1 MRYVLESWKKWF
13 LFVNTINNKKHWSL
27 RAKNYNLWE
36 TNGLCNLCKVT
47 ETPTAVSHQL
57 DNVAVPLPWQQ
68 RMDKPTPDLQRLKRW
83 DRAQESVCGP
93 ALQVILMPAKAW
105 DHGSRIP
112 LWLLSP
118 PDFLRPVRSPVTL
131 RQRAACA
138 PCGTEERE
146 EARMYNSGRAGTSCM
161 TLTHLASSV
170 CETGF
175 RESAKNTSFTYPV
188 EVSGDFSQSQPH
200 INDWASL
207 WSHR

>member
-27 RAKNYNLWE
+27 RAKDYNLWE

-47 ETPTAVSHQL
+47 ETSTAVSQQIL

-68 RMDKPTPDLQRLKRW
+68 PMDKPTPDLQRLKPS
-83 DRAQESVCGP
+83 DRAQESVWGP
-93 ALQVILMPAKAW
+93 ALQVTLMPAEAW
-105 DHGSRIP
+105 GHGSTIPPWFCFLHRISCAP
-112 LWLLSP
+112 WGVLWLAGREQPVPHVVPKSGK
-118 PDFLRPVRSPVTL
+118 RPGCVT
-131 RQRAACA
+131 AAGPGPA
-138 PCGTEERE
+138 
-146 EARMYNSGRAGTSCM
+146 
-161 TLTHLASSV
+161 HLASSV

-175 RESAKNTSFTYPV
+175 RESAKNTSFTYPE
-188 EVSGDFSQSQPH
+188 EVSDDFSQSQPH